1 MSCPP
6 LIVVPPP
13 AAAGRAVER
22 YRGYHLRSAFQP
34 IVSLSHRRVV
44 GYEALLRA
52 TGPDGAPVAPPALF
66 AMTEDAR
73 GTVELDRSCRAL
85 HVRNFPAA
93 EVPDTWLFLNVSPQ
107 VVVEGPRH
115 GPFFERLLTEAR
127 FPAHRV
133 VVEILEDRVAD
144 EPHLALAADYY
155 RSLGCLVA
163 IDDFG
168 AGHSSIHRI
177 WRLKPDI
184 VKLDRHVVQAAASD
198 ARAGRM
204 LQNMIAMLH
213 EAGSQV
219 VAEGVE
225 TLDQALAV
233 MDTDADF
240 VQGYYFG
247 RPGSVLTAPDLGAT
261 LEPLCRAYHHQTR
274 ARSREYLGRFA
285 GFQDAFARAVAAL
298 QAGETLEDACGTIVR
313 QPGFLRAFLLDADG
327 FQIGDNV
334 EGRLPRDARFAPLVD
349 ARGANWFRRPYF
361 RKAIDRPG
369 ALQHTR
375 PYLSI
380 TDARLCVTLSIAFER
395 DGQRMVLCGDL
406 EQAPG
411 RTVTSRTA

>member
-6 LIVVPPP
+6 LTVAPTP
-13 AAAGRAVER
+13 AVTGHAIES
-22 YRGYHLRSAFQP
+22 YRGYRLHSAFQP

-52 TGPDGAPVAPPALF
+52 AAPDGAPVVPPAVFSLPDNSR
-66 AMTEDAR
+66 E
-73 GTVELDRSCRAL
+73 TVELDRLCRAL

-93 EVPDTWLFLNVSPQ
+93 EMPQTWLFLNIAPQ
-107 VVVEGPRH
+107 VVVEGPQH
-115 GPFFERLLTEAR
+115 GPFFERMLTEAR
-127 FPAHRV
+127 FPPHRV
-133 VVEILEDRVAD
+133 VVEILEEHVSD
-144 EPHLALAADYY
+144 ETRLAIAADYY

-168 AGHSSIHRI
+168 AGHASFHRI
-177 WRLKPDI
+177 WRIKPDI
-184 VKLDRHVVQAAASD
+184 VKLDRHVVQAGAAD

-233 MDTDADF
+233 MDTDVDF

-247 RPGSVLTAPDLGAT
+247 RPTAMPTSSELGAN
-261 LEPLCRAYHHQTR
+261 LEPLCRAYRHQ
-274 ARSREYLGRFA
+274 ARERSHARLGRFA
-285 GFQDAFARAVAAL
+285 GFQQAFGRAVAAL
-298 QAGETLEDACGTIVR
+298 QAGETLEDACSTIVR

-327 FQIGDNV
+327 FQIGCNV
-334 EGRLPRDARFAPLVD
+334 EGRHPRDARFAPLAD

-369 ALQHTR
+369 TLQHTR

-395 DGQRMVLCGDL
+395 DGQRVVLCGDL
-406 EQAPG
+406 EQLPSAATA
-411 RTVTSRTA
+411 RTV

>member
-6 LIVVPPP
+6 LTAAPPS
-13 AAAGRAVER
+13 AAVGHAVES
-22 YRGYHLRSAFQP
+22 YRDFRLRSAFQP

-52 TGPDGAPVAPPALF
+52 AGPDGAPVAPPAVF
-66 AMTEDAR
+66 AT
-73 GTVELDRSCRAL
+73 TVDGRETVALDRLCRAL

-93 EVPDTWLFLNVSPQ
+93 EVPDTWLFLNISPQ
-107 VVVEGPRH
+107 VVVEGPHH
-115 GPFFERLLTEAR
+115 GPFFERLLAEAR
-127 FPAHRV
+127 FPPHRV

-144 EPHLALAADYY
+144 ETRLALAADYY

-168 AGHSSIHRI
+168 AGHASFHRI

-184 VKLDRHVVQAAASD
+184 VKLDRHVVQAAAAD
-198 ARAGRM
+198 PRAGRM

-219 VAEGVE
+219 VAAGVE

-247 RPGSVLTAPDLGAT
+247 RPGATLVPPDLGVT
-261 LEPLCRAYHHQTR
+261 LEPLCRAYHHQAR
-274 ARSREYLGRFA
+274 ARSRERLGRFA

-298 QAGETLEDACGTIVR
+298 QAGETLADACIAIVR

-327 FQIGDNV
+327 FQIGYNV
-334 EGRLPRDARFAPLVD
+334 EGRRPRDARFAPLAD

-406 EQAPG
+406 ERSP
-411 RTVTSRTA
+411 V